1 MNSRTRTRLLPGLL
15 AALIVSCLAPAHA
28 AAQEAPDPK
37 PPSRPT
43 TVDVVFGGMLSYG
56 GGGVDLRVS
65 TAIPVSERKSI
76 ELFAGVSESG
86 DVFDTRGVYGLQFR
100 RMLGGKKADYQ
111 AYTSVGVMGL
121 VARWKSR
128 DCVHANCDW
137 TSSNE
142 VLPPLLVLFGG
153 GVDFDVKPRL
163 RMHLE
168 SQIAVFL
175 FEPVSVRVGIGLS
188 IPLGRTTPSNRLASR

>member
-1 MNSRTRTRLLPGLL
+1 MNPHIRTRLLPSVP
-15 AALIVSCLAPAHA
+15 AALVLACLASGAA
-28 AAQEAPDPK
+28 AAQEAQDPK
-37 PPSRPT
+37 PASRPT
-43 TVDVVFGGMLSYG
+43 TVDVVFGGMLSFG

-100 RMLGGKKADYQ
+100 RMLGSKNADYQ
-111 AYTSVGVMGL
+111 AYTSVGAMGL
-121 VARWKSR
+121 VARWESR

-137 TSSNE
+137 TSSNQ

-168 SQIAVFL
+168 SQVAVFL
-175 FEPVSVRVGIGLS
+175 FEPVSVRVGIGVS
-188 IPLGRTTPSNRLASR
+188 IPIGRDTSSNRLRSR